1 MVCIGTYLFIGW
13 PTEVALSGN
22 PFFRGDLYEK
32 LKLRLDMGLGDPY
45 EIMKLDITI
54 FGVGGMQELVQNNNF
69 GFKIVFCWGGKAMY
83 F

>member
-22 PFFRGDLYEK
+22 LFFRGDLYEK

-45 EIMKLDITI
+45 EILKLDITK
-54 FGVGGMQELVQNNNF
+54 N
-69 GFKIVFCWGGKAMY
+69 WGRLDAGAGPK
-83 F
+83 